1 MLPMGSINLLSMS
14 AEECAAYR
22 TFSASQY
29 FARWH
34 PIECHYM
41 LRRRNDDGEDW
52 QNLDP
57 K

>member
-29 FARWH
+29 FAR
-34 PIECHYM
+34 
-41 LRRRNDDGEDW
+41 
-52 QNLDP
+52 
-57 K
+57 